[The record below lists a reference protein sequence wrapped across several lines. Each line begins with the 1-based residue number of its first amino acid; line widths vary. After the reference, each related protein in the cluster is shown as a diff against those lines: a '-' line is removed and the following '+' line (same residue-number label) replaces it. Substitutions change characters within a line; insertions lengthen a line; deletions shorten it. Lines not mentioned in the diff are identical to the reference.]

1 MYERLTDH
9 RESKKVKEIYSPTKA
24 SNSEGMGI
32 EWQWDRGCQEVSDSS
47 SYAVSVEEGTGARGR
62 GLSK

>member
-1 MYERLTDH
+1 MYERSTDH
-9 RESKKVKEIYSPTKA
+9 RELEKAKEIYTTTKA
-24 SNSEGMGI
+24 SNSQRMGI
-32 EWQWDRGCQEVSDSS
+32 ERQWDRGCQEVSDSS